1 MQAPAAPVDH
11 VFYDGDCGFCHGS
24 VRFLAARD
32 RSGALRYA
40 PLGGPSFLALV
51 PEGER
56 AGLPDSLVVR
66 TAHGR
71 LLVRSDAALHCLH
84 RLGGGWRALATVL
97 GAVPR
102 GLRDA
107 GYDAFARSRR
117 RWFARPADACPIP
130 SGALRARLD
139 P

>member
-1 MQAPAAPVDH
+1 MPGASVDH
-11 VFYDGDCGFCHGS
+11 VFYDGECGFCHES
-24 VRFLAARD
+24 VRFLAGRD
-32 RSGALRYA
+32 RGGAFRYA
-40 PLGGPSFLALV
+40 PLGGPTFLARV
-51 PEGER
+51 PAQRR
-56 AGLPDSLVVR
+56 AALPDSLVVHC
-66 TAHGR
+66 ADGR

-84 RLGGGWRALATVL
+84 RLGGGWRAFAAVVR
-97 GAVPR
+97 AVPR

-117 RWFARPADACPIP
+117 RWFARPGDACPIP